1 MTSKKKALGRG
12 LDAILQSP
20 ETDITSKDISGN
32 YVAGAIA
39 NISLSKIEGNPF
51 QPRTIFEEE
60 SLQELARSIKEQ
72 GIIQPLTV
80 RKLGYDHYQ
89 LIAGERRMKASE
101 IAGLKDVPCY
111 IRVANDEQMLEMALI
126 ENIHRQDLNA
136 LEIAISYQRL
146 IDELSLTQEDV
157 SQKVGK
163 DRATVSNYIRLLK
176 LPAEVQYALR
186 HDQIS
191 MGHARALLSIADADK
206 QLKALLRIVEKGLS
220 VREAEKIVK
229 DIQAPA
235 TPKAE
240 KPILPENIESPVTYL
255 KKKLGTS
262 ISVNRN
268 NIGQGS
274 IVIKFASDSDLDRIL
289 GILNKDEH

>member
-39 NISLSKIEGNPF
+39 NIAIAKIEANPF
-51 QPRTIFEEE
+51 QPRTDFEEE
-60 SLQELARSIKEQ
+60 SLQELSRSIREQ

-89 LIAGERRMKASE
+89 LISGERRMKAAGM
-101 IAGLKDVPCY
+101 AGLKEVPCY

-126 ENIHRQDLNA
+126 ENIHRKDLNA
-136 LEIAISYQRL
+136 LEIAMSYQRL
-146 IDELSLTQEDV
+146 IDELNLKQEEV

-163 DRATVSNYIRLLK
+163 DRATVANYIRLLK
-176 LPAEVQYALR
+176 LPPEVQYALR
-186 HDQIS
+186 FDQIS
-191 MGHARALLSIADADK
+191 MGHARALISIADTEK

-220 VREAEKIVK
+220 VREAEKLAR
-229 DIQAPA
+229 DIQAP
-235 TPKAE
+235 PEPRKSPAE
-240 KPILPENIESPVTYL
+240 LPGSHQETVSHL
-255 KKKLGTS
+255 QKRLGTH
-262 ISVNRN
+262 ISLKRN
-268 NIGQGS
+268 TIGKGS
-274 IVIKFASDSDLDRIL
+274 IVINFASDSDLERIL
-289 GILNKDEH
+289 NILNKDDN